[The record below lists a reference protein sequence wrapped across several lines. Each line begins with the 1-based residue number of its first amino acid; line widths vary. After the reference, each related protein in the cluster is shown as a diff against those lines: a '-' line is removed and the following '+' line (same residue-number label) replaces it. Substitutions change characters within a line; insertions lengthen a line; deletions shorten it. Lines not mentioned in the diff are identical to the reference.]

1 MKEVTDEHEARHF
14 RTSGGGCCGRP
25 ARRAAADHGRAPLV
39 AVCAVGIVV
48 AVCATIIVLVRS
60 TDHSQRLAAIK
71 ALAPALLALS
81 SRLTG
86 WRPPSGKS

>member
-1 MKEVTDEHEARHF
+1 MSTRQGTSALAEAGAAVAPH
-14 RTSGGGCCGRP
+14 GGLPQITAG
-25 ARRAAADHGRAPLV
+25 APLV

-48 AVCATIIVLVRS
+48 AVCATIIVLVGS
-60 TDHSQRLAAIK
+60 TEQSQRLAAIK